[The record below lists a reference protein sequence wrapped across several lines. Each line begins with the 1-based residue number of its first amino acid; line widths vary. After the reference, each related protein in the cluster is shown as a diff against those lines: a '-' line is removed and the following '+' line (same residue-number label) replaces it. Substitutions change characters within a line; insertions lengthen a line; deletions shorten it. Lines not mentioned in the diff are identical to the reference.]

1 MAAARFLAR
10 PDFVLAANNQP
21 SSTTGEDFYST
32 RVMAAGE
39 GRLRRRGTARG
50 SSVAAAGGGA
60 AAAAPIVQTPH
71 HLLSIG
77 RSTRRSSASN
87 CNGMATHRTHTR
99 PSNNNTTTGDALA
112 GYTSVSTGRA
122 GLVAVAGAIPTLPE
136 SANQRSSPTDYTN
149 NNKHTDRWDRA
160 GPSSIN
166 TMNISNT
173 SGSQGAQ
180 RVARYSRDTKC
191 SCESCTLRSSGN
203 ASIKKWQ
210 DSDAKAHLRDL
221 LLSNK
226 QHKYWNDP
234 PARVYDDNKPLF
246 HLYKYENFSNNLRSL
261 KKGITSEQENVDFD
275 EAALDRESIAFPR
288 GQITNHGNPFYDTSE
303 TKKLLVGL
311 AKEGKLE
318 QYKHHPSILMETNP
332 IFHEYSGKVFAK
344 AVNRE
349 KRRVK
354 ETVGWQM
361 KRNIQGSKKHNAK
374 YDKVQTA
381 GE

>member
-1 MAAARFLAR
+1 MASIRRRRQAVGGGIATGSSS
-10 PDFVLAANNQP
+10 PTPWVPANQQP
-21 SSTTGEDFYST
+21 AE
-32 RVMAAGE
+32 
-39 GRLRRRGTARG
+39 RRRGRRSTAP
-50 SSVAAAGGGA
+50 SP
-60 AAAAPIVQTPH
+60 AAPPPLTTTIADIKSDNNVGRLVASRRRTSTIGQVRSGGIEFPTPPTQTQQTT
-71 HLLSIG
+71 IQ
-77 RSTRRSSASN
+77 RTRRSPPRPPINEPTKNQDNSN
-87 CNGMATHRTHTR
+87 IA
-99 PSNNNTTTGDALA
+99 
-112 GYTSVSTGRA
+112 STG
-122 GLVAVAGAIPTLPE
+122 GV
-136 SANQRSSPTDYTN
+136 
-149 NNKHTDRWDRA
+149 
-160 GPSSIN
+160 IN
-166 TMNISNT
+166 TAT
-173 SGSQGAQ
+173 RRGKATRYK
-180 RVARYSRDTKC
+180 RVKNCKC
-191 SCESCTLRSSGN
+191 SSCMLRNSGDDG
-203 ASIKKWQ
+203 IKKWE
-210 DSDAKAHLRDL
+210 DSDAKAHLKDN
-221 LLSNK
+221 LLSDK
-226 QHKYWNDP
+226 THRYWNDP
-234 PARVYDDNKPLF
+234 PSKVYDDNKRLF
-246 HLYKYENFSNNLRSL
+246 HQYKYERFSANLRSL
-261 KKGITSEQENVDFD
+261 KNGISSEQENVDFD

>member
-1 MAAARFLAR
+1 MVAGTGNRARRRRQGNATSAIPTAPATADQTSYDDVGRSVAR
-10 PDFVLAANNQP
+10 
-21 SSTTGEDFYST
+21 
-32 RVMAAGE
+32 
-39 GRLRRRGTARG
+39 RRRGGT
-50 SSVAAAGGGA
+50 
-60 AAAAPIVQTPH
+60 
-71 HLLSIG
+71 
-77 RSTRRSSASN
+77 RS
-87 CNGMATHRTHTR
+87 
-99 PSNNNTTTGDALA
+99 DI
-112 GYTSVSTGRA
+112 
-122 GLVAVAGAIPTLPE
+122 VAGAMPTLPE
-136 SANQRSSPTDYTN
+136 ATNQMSSPTESTNNNNTRRSVDRRRRGGGTPTLPEATNQLLSPTEYTN
-149 NNKHTDRWDRA
+149 NNNHTGRCDQA
-160 GPSSIN
+160 GP
-166 TMNISNT
+166 NIGRRDLPGT
-173 SGSQGAQ
+173 Q